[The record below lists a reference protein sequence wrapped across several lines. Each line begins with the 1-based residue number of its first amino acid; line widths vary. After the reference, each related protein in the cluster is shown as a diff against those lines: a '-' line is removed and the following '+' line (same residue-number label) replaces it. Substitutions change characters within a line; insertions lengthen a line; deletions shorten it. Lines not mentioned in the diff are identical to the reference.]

1 MEEYQRR
8 FIHDRVQVAEAD
20 VRELFN
26 RFNTSLRAS
35 HIHASTRDEADSVH
49 ALIQAGAPFEPL
61 ARSRFKSPDLARS
74 GGDLGYFTV
83 DEMDIAFEDMAFRM
97 KVGEISP
104 PVATSTGYSII
115 KLTDRLTVPILTETQ
130 FAEKA
135 ESLAPLAL
143 EQKRELAT
151 RRDMREHITR
161 FRFDEAVIRRLW
173 QDVGKDPEAYAAYRP
188 ELTEIPLRIDEAG
201 RNLVI
206 ARDGRFSFTVG
217 QWMEEAWYT
226 PVERRQAAST
236 FSDFREQVEAMAYRR
251 FAMELLRHHPGLD
264 RSYVDGS
271 VAETF
276 YSYLFDRFERQVDAA
291 VSVADAEIRAEWER
305 NSRAYIK
312 PMEYNFQELMLSDS
326 DQAER
331 VVEQLR
337 AGADF
342 QAMLNRYGLN
352 MESKKRGGELG
363 FIPVD
368 QFGAI
373 QTRIVDVEPGQIVG
387 PFQLESNRYVIFR
400 LLDRRAARPMT
411 FGEAAPVIRAG
422 VHRAKRD
429 AHRSML
435 LSEARSRHRAVIHY
449 SKLHSI
455 TFEL

>member
-1 MEEYQRR
+1 
-8 FIHDRVQVAEAD
+8 
-20 VRELFN
+20 
-26 RFNTSLRAS
+26 
-35 HIHASTRDEADSVH
+35 
-49 ALIQAGAPFEPL
+49 
-61 ARSRFKSPDLARS
+61 
-74 GGDLGYFTV
+74 
-83 DEMDIAFEDMAFRM
+83 
-97 KVGEISP
+97 
-104 PVATSTGYSII
+104 
-115 KLTDRLTVPILTETQ
+115 
-130 FAEKA
+130 
-135 ESLAPLAL
+135 
-143 EQKRELAT
+143 
-151 RRDMREHITR
+151 
-161 FRFDEAVIRRLW
+161 
-173 QDVGKDPEAYAAYRP
+173 
-188 ELTEIPLRIDEAG
+188 
-201 RNLVI
+201 
-206 ARDGRFSFTVG
+206 
-217 QWMEEAWYT
+217 MEEAWYT
-226 PVERRQAAST
+226 PVERIQAAST

-276 YSYLFDRFERQVDAA
+276 YSYLFDLFERQVDAA

-387 PFQLESNRYVIFR
+387 PFQL
-400 LLDRRAARPMT
+400 
-411 FGEAAPVIRAG
+411 
-422 VHRAKRD
+422 
-429 AHRSML
+429 
-435 LSEARSRHRAVIHY
+435 
-449 SKLHSI
+449 
-455 TFEL
+455 